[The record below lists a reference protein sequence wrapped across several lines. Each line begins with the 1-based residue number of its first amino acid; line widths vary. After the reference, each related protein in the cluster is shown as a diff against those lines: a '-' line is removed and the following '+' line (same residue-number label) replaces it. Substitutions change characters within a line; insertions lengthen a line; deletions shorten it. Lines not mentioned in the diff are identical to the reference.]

1 MKPLLLIPILL
12 AASVSAD
19 PEKSDWVPLFNGK
32 DFEGWTFDVLDDSK
46 PETIWSIKDGTVVVS
61 GKGKSTG
68 VMRTAKDYANYELQF
83 EWRWPDEP
91 GNSGLL
97 LHCGKPRERNVWP
110 HSLEVQL
117 ASGTAGDFII
127 IGKTIDV
134 PKEQHAKFKPG
145 QWMERLRHN
154 LTDDS
159 EKKPGEWNKL
169 RVIVEGGTITVHIN
183 GDLVNK
189 GTNCSAERGAI
200 CLQSERA
207 NVQFRNIRLRPL
219 DP

>member
-1 MKPLLLIPILL
+1 MGSCRFLLTGI
-12 AASVSAD
+12 VSAD
-19 PEKSDWVPLFNGK
+19 PEKSDWIPLFNDK
-32 DFEGWTFDVLDDSK
+32 DFEGWTFDILDDSK

-117 ASGTAGDFII
+117 LAKGRGTVGQARF
-127 IGKTIDV
+127 T
-134 PKEQHAKFKPG
+134 ESFKRG
-145 QWMERLRHN
+145 
-154 LTDDS
+154 S
-159 EKKPGEWNKL
+159 EWTL
-169 RVIVEGGTITVHIN
+169 RV
-183 GDLVNK
+183 DLAK
-189 GTNCSAERGAI
+189 KKAEPAFTLESA
-200 CLQSERA
+200 SH
-207 NVQFRNIRLRPL
+207 
-219 DP
+219 